1 VTGQSRS
8 AAVLFTLGITAMPV
22 GCEIFASFD
31 RSLIPPDG
39 GSLPETRPAMD
50 GGADSSP
57 KWATDANVSDS
68 NVKDANTPESSAD
81 DARDDVTS

>member
-1 VTGQSRS
+1 MP
-8 AAVLFTLGITAMPV
+8 MPV

-39 GSLPETRPAMD
+39 GLVETGPAVD
-50 GGADSSP
+50 ASADSSP
-57 KWATDANVSDS
+57 EWTTDANVLDS
-68 NVKDANTPESSAD
+68 NAKDANALESSAD

>member
-1 VTGQSRS
+1 M
-8 AAVLFTLGITAMPV
+8 AV

-39 GSLPETRPAMD
+39 GSLPETGPAID

-57 KWATDANVSDS
+57 KWATDANVPDS
-68 NVKDANTPESSAD
+68 NAKDANTLESSVD
-81 DARDDVTS
+81 EARDDVTS